1 VSQEDQYADEQHIA
15 VGGVQYPRAG
25 CLLIP
30 FIPLRVAGL
39 LIVSSKR
46 LVFDPI
52 LHYKLVTRKMS
63 LDIDEISEVEVSG
76 GNVGLSLLNIV
87 NVGKLLT
94 VTLKSGKRYHFRS
107 TAAEMLAGAI
117 HYALHGGEEAP
128 EEGPENERE
137 EEG

>member
-1 VSQEDQYADEQHIA
+1 MSHEEQQVEEQHIA
-15 VGGVQYPRAG
+15 IGGVQYPRAG

-39 LIVSSKR
+39 MIVSTKKV
-46 LVFDPI
+46 VFDPI
-52 LHYKLVTRKMS
+52 LHYKLVTRK
-63 LDIDEISEVEVSG
+63 LTIDVDEISDVEVSG

-94 VTLKSGKRYHFRS
+94 VSLKSGKQFRFRS
-107 TAAEMLAGAI
+107 TAADLLAGAI
-117 HYALHGGEEAP
+117 HYAIHGGEPAP
-128 EEGPENERE
+128 EEDRE